1 MKKSQLKNAL
11 KPIVKECIQEAL
23 IEDGLLSKIISEVI
37 KGTQP
42 MLNGH
47 SHIKEEK
54 QTNKLN
60 EEQNQIEQKRL
71 SQKKWEEDRERRR
84 KLLDATG
91 LQADIFEGTEALSPA
106 GNINESSQTL
116 GPLAGTDPSDA
127 GVDIS
132 GIMAIGGNRW
142 KRLVK

>member
-23 IEDGLLSKIISEVI
+23 LEDGLLSKVISEVI

-42 MLNGH
+42 VLN
-47 SHIKEEK
+47 SRSYVKEEK
-54 QTNKLN
+54 PINELN
-60 EEQNQIEQKRL
+60 ENKEEETRL
-71 SQKKWEEDRERRR
+71 RQRKWEDDRERRR

-91 LQADIFEGTEALSPA
+91 LQADIFEGTEALPSA
-106 GNINESSQTL
+106 GNINESSQAS

-142 KRLVK
+142 KQLVK

>member
-1 MKKSQLKNAL
+1 MKKSQLKNVL

-23 IEDGLLSKIISEVI
+23 LEDGLLSKVISEVI

-42 MLNGH
+42 VLN
-47 SHIKEEK
+47 SRSYIKEEK
-54 QTNKLN
+54 PINEVKENKEKETMLR
-60 EEQNQIEQKRL
+60 QR
-71 SQKKWEEDRERRR
+71 KWEDERERRR

-91 LQADIFEGTEALSPA
+91 LQADVFEGTEALSSA
-106 GNINESSQTL
+106 GNINESSQGGQ
-116 GPLAGTDPSDA
+116 GPLSGVDPNDS

-132 GIMAIGGNRW
+132 GIMALGGNRW